1 MSCHS
6 QVWTEAPILAPVRA
20 SYREDRSIEW
30 TRVHDLP
37 DFAYF
42 HHAIHLK
49 KGMGCSTCHGRV
61 DQMPLMWRTSSL
73 HMEWCL
79 ECHREPER
87 FIRPRAAIFDMDW
100 DPDSISSAERAA
112 LIEEYD
118 VQSQTNCNACHR

>member
-1 MSCHS
+1 
-6 QVWTEAPILAPVRA
+6 
-20 SYREDRSIEW
+20 
-30 TRVHDLP
+30 
-37 DFAYF
+37 
-42 HHAIHLK
+42 
-49 KGMGCSTCHGRV
+49 
-61 DQMPLMWRTSSL
+61 MPLMWRTSSL